1 MEWDIAYNTSNQEL
15 IYSEY
20 GRTVQELLQKANE
33 IPGDDERQ
41 AYVER
46 VIKLML
52 QMQPGVK
59 QQVNYQER
67 LWKHAFRIAGGE
79 LNVTVPE
86 GINATPEAEAKTPEP
101 LPYPDTNKQRMLHYG
116 KHVLRMIDEGK
127 KMEEGPERDLVA
139 YTAAYYMK
147 VALTDWRDGKF
158 YNEDMIR
165 KDLYELS
172 DKVLMLP
179 KDAKIGEPTGSQPS
193 QDNGTGRRK
202 KKKKKSSS
210 GGSAGSGG
218 SGGGNSRSSRNRGSR
233 NRRRR

>member
-1 MEWDIAYNTSNQEL
+1 MEWDIAYNTSKEEL

-33 IPGDDERQ
+33 IPDADDRQ

-52 QMQPGVK
+52 QMQPSVK
-59 QQVNYQER
+59 QQENYQER

-79 LNVTVPE
+79 LNVVVPE

-101 LPYPDTNKQRMLHYG
+101 LPYPDTNKRMLHYG
-116 KHVLRMIDEGK
+116 KHVLSLIEEGK
-127 KMEEGPERDLVA
+127 KMEDGPERDLVT

-165 KDLYELS
+165 KDLYEIS

-179 KDAKIGEPTGSQPS
+179 KDAKIGEPSGGQPS
-193 QDNGTGRRK
+193 QDTGTGRRK
-202 KKKKKSSS
+202 KKKKKGSS
-210 GGSAGSGG
+210 GGN
-218 SGGGNSRSSRNRGSR
+218 NSSNRSSRNRGSGSGSR

>member
-1 MEWDIAYNTSNQEL
+1 MEWDIEYNTSNAEL

-20 GRTVQELLQKANE
+20 GRAVQELLQKANE
-33 IPGDDERQ
+33 VEGDDDRQ

-46 VIKLML
+46 VLKLML
-52 QMQPGVK
+52 QMQPSVK
-59 QQVNYQER
+59 QQENYEER
-67 LWKHAFRIAGGE
+67 LWKHAFRIAGGN

-86 GINATPEAEAKTPEP
+86 GINATPLPEGVTPEP
-101 LPYPDTNKQRMLHYG
+101 LPYPDSHKHMLHYG
-116 KHVLRMIDEGK
+116 KNVLALIEEGK
-127 KMEEGPERDLVA
+127 KMEDGPERDQLT

-172 DKVLMLP
+172 DKVLVLP
-179 KDAKIGEPTGSQPS
+179 SDAKIGEPNSNQPS
-193 QDNGTGRRK
+193 QDNGSRRK
-202 KKKKKSSS
+202 KNKKKSGGG
-210 GGSAGSGG
+210 GGSNSN
-218 SGGGNSRSSRNRGSR
+218 SQNRSSRSSNSRSSSSR

>member
-1 MEWDIAYNTSNQEL
+1 MKWDIDYNTSNAEL

-33 IPGDDERQ
+33 IEQDDERQ

-52 QMQPGVK
+52 QMQPSVK
-59 QQVNYQER
+59 QQENYEER

-86 GINATPEAEAKTPEP
+86 GINATPDPEGVTPEP
-101 LPYPDTNKQRMLHYG
+101 LPYPDTNKRMLHYG
-116 KHVLRMIDEGK
+116 KNVLALIEEGK
-127 KMEEGPERDLVA
+127 KMEDGPERDLVT

-147 VALTDWRDGKF
+147 VALSDWRDGKF

-165 KDLYELS
+165 KDLYEIS
-172 DKVLMLP
+172 DKVLVLP
-179 KDAKIGEPTGSQPS
+179 PDAKIGEPSGNQPS
-193 QDNGTGRRK
+193 QDNGSRRK
-202 KKKKKSSS
+202 KKKKKSGGGGG
-210 GGSAGSGG
+210 GGSNNRSRGS
-218 SGGGNSRSSRNRGSR
+218 SSRSSRNR
-233 NRRRR
+233 RRR

>member
-1 MEWDIAYNTSNQEL
+1 MEWDIDYNTSNQEL

-33 IPGDDERQ
+33 INELNERQ

-52 QMQPGVK
+52 QMQPSVK
-59 QQVNYQER
+59 QQENYEER

-79 LNVTVPE
+79 LNVAVPE
-86 GINATPEAEAKTPEP
+86 GINATPDPEGVTPEP
-101 LPYPDTNKQRMLHYG
+101 LPYPDTNKRMLHYG
-116 KHVLRMIDEGK
+116 RNVLALIEEGK
-127 KMEEGPERDLVA
+127 KMEDGPERDLVT

-147 VALTDWRDGKF
+147 VALSDWRDGKF

-172 DKVLMLP
+172 DKVLVLP
-179 KDAKIGEPTGSQPS
+179 PNANIGEPGGNQPS
-193 QDNGTGRRK
+193 QDTGNRRK
-202 KKKKKSSS
+202 KKKKK
-210 GGSAGSGG
+210 GGN
-218 SGGGNSRSSRNRGSR
+218 SGGGNRSSNRSR
-233 NRRRR
+233 GRRRRR

>member
-1 MEWDIAYNTSNQEL
+1 MEWDIAYNTSKQEL

-20 GRTVQELLQKANE
+20 GRNVQELLQKANE
-33 IPGDDERQ
+33 IEDADERQ

-52 QMQPGVK
+52 QMQPSVK
-59 QQVNYQER
+59 QQENYEER

-86 GINATPEAEAKTPEP
+86 GINATPDAENKTPEP
-101 LPYPDTNKQRMLHYG
+101 LPYPDTHKRMLHYG
-116 KHVLRMIDEGK
+116 KNVLHLIEEGK
-127 KMEEGPERDLVA
+127 KMEDGPERDLVT

-165 KDLYELS
+165 KDLYEIS
-172 DKVLMLP
+172 DKVLVLP
-179 KDAKIGEPTGSQPS
+179 KDAKIGEPSGNQPS
-193 QDNGTGRRK
+193 QDTGSGRRK
-202 KKKKKSSS
+202 KKKKKGSSS
-210 GGSAGSGG
+210 SSNNNRSRGR
-218 SGGGNSRSSRNRGSR
+218 GNR

>member
-1 MEWDIAYNTSNQEL
+1 MEWDIDYNTSNAEL

-20 GRTVQELLQKANE
+20 GRAVQDLLLKANE
-33 IPGDDERQ
+33 IDADEERQ

-52 QMQPGVK
+52 QMQPSVK
-59 QQVNYQER
+59 QQENYEER

-86 GINATPEAEAKTPEP
+86 GINAAPDPEGVQPEP
-101 LPYPDTNKQRMLHYG
+101 LPYPDTSKRMLHYG
-116 KHVLRMIDEGK
+116 KNVLALIDEGK
-127 KMEEGPERDLVA
+127 KMEDGPERDLVT

-147 VALTDWRDGKF
+147 VALSDWRDGKF
-158 YNEDMIR
+158 YNEEMIR

-172 DKVLMLP
+172 DKVLVLP
-179 KDAKIGEPTGSQPS
+179 PNAKIGEPTGSQPS
-193 QDNGTGRRK
+193 QDDGSRRK
-202 KKKKKSSS
+202 KKKKK
-210 GGSAGSGG
+210 
-218 SGGGNSRSSRNRGSR
+218 GGGNNNHNRSNRSNNNNRSSR

>member
-1 MEWDIAYNTSNQEL
+1 MEWDIDYNTSNQEL

-33 IPGDDERQ
+33 IEGDENHQ

-52 QMQPGVK
+52 QMQPSVK
-59 QQVNYQER
+59 QQENYQER
-67 LWKHAFRIAGGE
+67 LWKHAFRIAGGD

-86 GINATPEAEAKTPEP
+86 GLDVSPDAEAPTPEP
-101 LPYPDTNKQRMLHYG
+101 LPYPSENKRMLHYG
-116 KHVLRMIDEGK
+116 KNVLTLIEEAK
-127 KMEEGPERDLVA
+127 KMEDGPERDLA
-139 YTAAYYMK
+139 TYTAAYYMK

-179 KDAKIGEPTGSQPS
+179 KDAKIGEPNGKQPS
-193 QDNGTGRRK
+193 QDNGSGRRK

-210 GGSAGSGG
+210 GGG
-218 SGGGNSRSSRNRGSR
+218 GGGNRSSRSRGR

>member
-1 MEWDIAYNTSNQEL
+1 MEWDIDYNTSNPEL

-33 IPGDDERQ
+33 IEADEERQ

-52 QMQPGVK
+52 QMQPSVK
-59 QQVNYQER
+59 QQENYEER

-86 GINATPEAEAKTPEP
+86 GINATPDPEGVSPEP
-101 LPYPDTNKQRMLHYG
+101 LPYPDTNKRMLHYG
-116 KHVLRMIDEGK
+116 KNVLALIEKGK
-127 KMEEGPERDLVA
+127 EMEDGPERDLVT

-172 DKVLMLP
+172 DKVLVLP
-179 KDAKIGEPTGSQPS
+179 PDAKIGQPNSNQPS
-193 QDNGTGRRK
+193 QDNGSRRK
-202 KKKKKSSS
+202 KKKKK
-210 GGSAGSGG
+210 GGSSNQ
-218 SGGGNSRSSRNRGSR
+218 SNRSNRSSNNRNSR

>member
-1 MEWDIAYNTSNQEL
+1 MKWDIDYNTSNAEL

-33 IPGDDERQ
+33 IEADEERQ

-52 QMQPGVK
+52 QMQPSVK
-59 QQVNYQER
+59 QQENYEER

-86 GINATPEAEAKTPEP
+86 GINATPDPEGVSPEP
-101 LPYPDTNKQRMLHYG
+101 LPYPDTNKRMLHYG
-116 KHVLRMIDEGK
+116 KNVLALIEKGK
-127 KMEEGPERDLVA
+127 EMEDGPERDLVT

-172 DKVLMLP
+172 DKVLVLP
-179 KDAKIGEPTGSQPS
+179 PDAKIGQPNSNQPS
-193 QDNGTGRRK
+193 QDNGSRRK
-202 KKKKKSSS
+202 KKKKKG
-210 GGSAGSGG
+210 GGSNQSNR
-218 SGGGNSRSSRNRGSR
+218 SNRSSNNRNSR

>member
-1 MEWDIAYNTSNQEL
+1 MKWDIDYNTSNAEL

-20 GRTVQELLQKANE
+20 GRAVQELLQKANE
-33 IPGDDERQ
+33 IEGDQERQ

-52 QMQPGVK
+52 QMQPSVK
-59 QQVNYQER
+59 QQENYEER

-86 GINATPEAEAKTPEP
+86 GINATPDPEGAHPEP
-101 LPYPDTNKQRMLHYG
+101 LPYPDTNKRLLHYG
-116 KHVLRMIDEGK
+116 KNVLALIEEGK
-127 KMEEGPERDLVA
+127 KMEDGPERDLVT

-147 VALTDWRDGKF
+147 VALSDWRDGKF

-172 DKVLMLP
+172 DKVLILP
-179 KDAKIGEPTGSQPS
+179 PDAKIGEPTGNQPS
-193 QDNGTGRRK
+193 QDNGSRRK

-210 GGSAGSGG
+210 NNNRGNRNS
-218 SGGGNSRSSRNRGSR
+218 NSRSSRNR
-233 NRRRR
+233 RRR

>member
-1 MEWDIAYNTSNQEL
+1 MEWDIDYNTSNAEL

-20 GRTVQELLQKANE
+20 GRNVQDLLQKANE
-33 IPGDDERQ
+33 IEGDTERQ

-52 QMQPGVK
+52 QMQPSVK
-59 QQVNYQER
+59 QQENYEER

-86 GINATPEAEAKTPEP
+86 GIDAAPDPEGVSPEP
-101 LPYPDTNKQRMLHYG
+101 LPYPDTSSRMLHYG
-116 KHVLRMIDEGK
+116 KNVLSLIDVGK
-127 KMEEGPERDLVA
+127 KMEDGPERDLLT

-147 VALTDWRDGKF
+147 VALSDWRDGKF

-172 DKVLMLP
+172 DKVLVLP
-179 KDAKIGEPTGSQPS
+179 PSATIGEPNSNQPS
-193 QDNGTGRRK
+193 QDNGLRRK
-202 KKKKKSSS
+202 KKKKKGGSSS
-210 GGSAGSGG
+210 G
-218 SGGGNSRSSRNRGSR
+218 NSNSTNRSNRSNNNNRSSR

>member
-1 MEWDIAYNTSNQEL
+1 MDWDIEYNTSNAEL

-33 IPGDDERQ
+33 IESDEDRQ

-52 QMQPGVK
+52 QMQPSVK
-59 QQVNYQER
+59 QQENYQER
-67 LWKHAFRIAGGE
+67 LWKHAFRIAGGK

-86 GINATPEAEAKTPEP
+86 GINATPDPEGVTPEP
-101 LPYPDTNKQRMLHYG
+101 LPYPDSHKRMLHYG
-116 KHVLRMIDEGK
+116 KNVLALIDKGK
-127 KMEEGPERDLVA
+127 AMEDGPERDLVT

-158 YNEDMIR
+158 FNEDMIR

-172 DKVLMLP
+172 DKTLVLP
-179 KDAKIGEPTGSQPS
+179 KDAKIGEPSSNQPS
-193 QDNGTGRRK
+193 QDTGTRRK
-202 KKKKKSSS
+202 KKKKK
-210 GGSAGSGG
+210 GGGG
-218 SGGGNSRSSRNRGSR
+218 GGGGGGGNRSRNSGNRSRG
-233 NRRRR
+233 RRRR

>member
-1 MEWDIAYNTSNQEL
+1 MEWDIDYNTSKQEL

-33 IPGDDERQ
+33 IEDAGDRQ

-52 QMQPGVK
+52 QMQPSVK
-59 QQVNYQER
+59 QQENYEER

-79 LNVTVPE
+79 LNVEVPE
-86 GINATPEAEAKTPEP
+86 GINAAPDAEGKTPEP
-101 LPYPDTNKQRMLHYG
+101 LPYPDTNKRMLHYG
-116 KHVLRMIDEGK
+116 KNVLQLIEEGK
-127 KMEEGPERDLVA
+127 KLEDGPERDLIT

-147 VALTDWRDGKF
+147 VALSDWRDGKF

-165 KDLYELS
+165 KDLYEIS
-172 DKVLMLP
+172 DKTLVLP
-179 KDAKIGEPTGSQPS
+179 KDAKIGEPTGKQPS
-193 QDNGTGRRK
+193 QDTGTGRRK

-210 GGSAGSGG
+210 GGSS
-218 SGGGNSRSSRNRGSR
+218 SSNSGNSRSRSRGRG
-233 NRRRR
+233 RRRR